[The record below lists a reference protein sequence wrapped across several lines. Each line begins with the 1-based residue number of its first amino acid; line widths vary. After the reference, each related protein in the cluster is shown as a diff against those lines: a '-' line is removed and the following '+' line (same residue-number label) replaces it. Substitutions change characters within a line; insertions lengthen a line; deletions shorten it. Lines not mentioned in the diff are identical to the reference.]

1 MLPAVERPGLFA
13 RIKGEAA
20 IPLVLLFAFCLY
32 VVWLGRFDSVFQAV
46 IDWIRGEDLNGVFFE
61 KARKWRFDGNRFL
74 EQELGN
80 NTNCAAL
87 IEKFAFVER
96 PLSAE
101 EAAYP
106 LAYGMI
112 VYTDVAQVFFL
123 LSAIYQPQNAHCIAV
138 DGKSTPD
145 FKRRI
150 HELAGCLPNIT
161 VIEVPPV
168 GWCTASVLDAL
179 YTCFSNLTFSDHP
192 WQYYQYVTGFDL
204 PLKTDLEIVR
214 IFKQLNKTVMTEIT
228 DVGRLGGEKTLP
240 VWKTGMG
247 ALVPRAAARFAVGN
261 ELVQQTVRSMIE
273 AKEPLGGCP
282 DEHLWATVFGNRKL
296 VPAPGSYDVES
307 FYEKVKA
314 EFGRI
319 SQEERRSPLPNYTP
333 TAAEPVWPKNQE
345 VARHQVWSG
354 ECHGE
359 WTGGS
364 CVFGLGDLPALAKRW
379 KLVAHKFHWN
389 VEPAAY
395 FCWWAAVR
403 ERAFDGRQAEFRGR
417 HYARLSQVRV
427 KSGESLAEIPAFL
440 TELEPSH

>member
-13 RIKGEAA
+13 RIRGEAA
-20 IPLVLLFAFCLY
+20 IPLVLLFAFCL
-32 VVWLGRFDSVFQAV
+32 
-46 IDWIRGEDLNGVFFE
+46 DWIRGEDLDGVFFE
-61 KARKWRFDGNRFL
+61 RARKWRFDGDRFL
-74 EQELGN
+74 EQQLGN
-80 NTNCAAL
+80 STNCAAL

-106 LAYGMI
+106 LAYGMV
-112 VYTDVAQVFFL
+112 VYTDVAQVYFA
-123 LSAIYQPQNAHCIAV
+123 LSAIYQPQNAYCIAV
-138 DGKSTPD
+138 DGKSSAD

-150 HELAGCLPNIT
+150 HDLAGCLPNIT
-161 VIEVPPV
+161 VIEVPPI

-179 YTCFSNLTFSDHP
+179 YTCFSNLTLGDHP
-192 WQYYQYVTGFDL
+192 WEYYQYVTGFDL
-204 PLKTDLEIVR
+204 PLKTNLEMVR
-214 IFKQLNKTVMTEIT
+214 IFKQLNETVMTEVT
-228 DVGRLGGEKTLP
+228 PVGRLGGEKTLP

-273 AKEPLGGCP
+273 AKEPL
-282 DEHLWATVFGNRKL
+282 V
-296 VPAPGSYDVES
+296 VPAPGSYDVAA

-314 EFGRI
+314 ELERI
-319 SQEERRSPLPNYTP
+319 PQEERRAPLPDYTP
-333 TAAEPVWPKNQE
+333 TAAEPFWPKNQE

-364 CVFGLGDLPALAKRW
+364 CAFGLGDLPALAKRW
-379 KLVAHKFHWN
+379 ELLAHKFHWN
-389 VEPAAY
+389 VEPAAF

-403 ERAFDGRQAEFRGR
+403 ERALDGRQAEFRGR

-427 KSGESLAEIPAFL
+427 KSGESLANVPAFL
-440 TELEPSH
+440 TELEPPH